1 MNELLINNEDNSISS
16 DLIREHK
23 INNEKRFFSGI
34 VYYIIIFFIVDKIC
48 LLMLVIG
55 FFLSITIMYWI
66 FLILIIIFSIFFII
80 SIIFFGIK
88 INKSKEEDIRD
99 QNQIIDLKEK
109 NESDKLIEELEE
121 SKINFINIEG
131 QSCYQSSYLQGF
143 VHIVIPAAIKHENK
157 KREKQNKEKVKTL
170 DELKN
175 MNEFNNAVL
184 DDIKEVVKI
193 QRNGGE
199 DQEGNKY
206 AKALNIYN
214 FEKPNINAEDNKYN
228 HEGLDC
234 EELINKA
241 NENLIQ
247 PNNEINNNFTG
258 PKKIKN
264 EDSINIIELK
274 TSTSISE
281 VMKLKID
288 NKYVYNIVL
297 NFDDNTLNKPDLD
310 LFDLLDNC
318 KQLKNNSSSKKK
330 IEDASDIIYMIIHR
344 ISNGEPITKNFT
356 IYEEIYLNN
365 KTGIFE
371 KKSTNASSTL
381 YDLKFIIIHS
391 FSGRYSG
398 HYYSYCKIKGEW
410 YVFNDIEVGYARQE
424 NPPLTKFD
432 ENVFPICFYFAKS
445 K

>member
-1 MNELLINNEDNSISS
+1 MFINASNWFLFVNHYNVLDIPYFDYN
-16 DLIREHK
+16 
-23 INNEKRFFSGI
+23 
-34 VYYIIIFFIVDKIC
+34 IFN
-48 LLMLVIG
+48 
-55 FFLSITIMYWI
+55 
-66 FLILIIIFSIFFII
+66 FFII

-88 INKSKEEDIRD
+88 INKSNEDIRN
-99 QNQIIDLKEK
+99 QNPIIDLKEK
-109 NESDKLIEELEE
+109 NESDKLIEQLEE
-121 SKINFINIEG
+121 SKINFINIGG

-175 MNEFNNAVL
+175 MNDFNNAVL
-184 DDIKEVVKI
+184 YTIKEVVNI
-193 QRNGGE
+193 QRNGGK
-199 DQEGNKY
+199 DQEGNKRV
-206 AKALNIYN
+206 KAENIYN
-214 FEKPNINAEDNKYN
+214 FEKSNINVENNKYG

-241 NENLIQ
+241 TENLIR
-247 PNNEINNNFTG
+247 PNNEINNKFTG
-258 PKKIKN
+258 PKKN
-264 EDSINIIELK
+264 ENKDSINIIELK
-274 TSTSISE
+274 PSTSISE

-288 NKYVYNIVL
+288 NKYVYNIIL
-297 NFDDNTLNKPDLD
+297 KFDENTLKKPNLD
-310 LFDLLDNC
+310 IFDLLDNC
-318 KQLKNNSSSKKK
+318 EQLKNNNSSKKK

-365 KTGIFE
+365 ETGIFE
-371 KKSTNASSTL
+371 KKSTSISTTL

-410 YVFNDIEVGYARQE
+410 YVFNDLNPDYARQE
-424 NPPLTKFD
+424 NPPLTEFS
-432 ENVFPICFYFAKS
+432 ENVFPISFYFVKS

>member
-1 MNELLINNEDNSISS
+1 MDEMLINNEDSSISRDS
-16 DLIREHK
+16 IEEPVSK
-23 INNEKRFFSGI
+23 EKKFFSGA
-34 VYYIIIFFIVDKIC
+34 VYYMIIFFIVDIIC

-55 FFLSITIMYWI
+55 FFLSITIIYWI
-66 FLILIIIFSIFFII
+66 FLILTIIFLIFFII

-88 INKSKEEDIRD
+88 INKSKEEDIID

-121 SKINFINIEG
+121 SKINFINIGG

-143 VHIVIPAAIKHENK
+143 MHIVIPAAIKHENK

-175 MNEFNNAVL
+175 KNDFNNAVL
-184 DDIKEVVKI
+184 DTIQEVVNI
-193 QRNGGE
+193 QKNGGV
-199 DQEGNKY
+199 DQEGNKGVS
-206 AKALNIYN
+206 ADNIYN
-214 FEKPNINAEDNKYN
+214 FEKSNINAEDDRYD

-241 NENLIQ
+241 NDNLIQ
-247 PNNEINNNFTG
+247 PNNKINNNFSG
-258 PKKIKN
+258 SKKKAN
-264 EDSINIIELK
+264 EDLINIIELK

-288 NKYVYNIVL
+288 NKYVYNIIL
-297 NFDDNTLNKPDLD
+297 NFDENTRNKPDLD

-318 KQLKNNSSSKKK
+318 KQLKNNRSKKK
-330 IEDASDIIYMIIHR
+330 KIKDASDIIYMIIHR

-371 KKSTNASSTL
+371 KNSASTSSTL
-381 YDLKFIIIHS
+381 YELKFIIVHR
-391 FSGRYSG
+391 FSDRNSG
-398 HYYSYCKIKGEW
+398 HYYSYCKIKGKW
-410 YVFNDIEVGYARQE
+410 YVFNDCQHDDARLE
-424 NPPLTKFD
+424 NPPLTEFS
-432 ENVFPICFYFAKS
+432 ENVFPISFYFVKS